1 MVHKAQQAL
10 QIKEEEGDQDYNQDK
25 KKKKRENW
33 GIMIAGQRRR
43 LKLLLEEKYLTFP
56 DELWI

>member
-25 KKKKRENW
+25 KRENW
-33 GIMIAGQRRR
+33 GIMMVGQR
-43 LKLLLEEKYLTFP
+43 LKLLLEGNYLTSP